1 MTAKIINFKKR
12 AILLNHRNKQKEIVS
27 KIIKA
32 NLEIEKKLLD
42 WQKQSNKKIGIDIE
56 YEDLPKDIRELLNQL
71 QANDHILL
79 NKYKIYIDYKI

>member
-12 AILLNHRNKQKEIVS
+12 VILLNHRNKQKEIVS

-42 WQKQSNKKIGIDIE
+42 WQKQSNKKIGRDIE

>member
-1 MTAKIINFKKR
+1 MTAKIIDFRKKAVFLNHKKR
-12 AILLNHRNKQKEIVS
+12 QEEIVS

-42 WQKQSNKKIGIDIE
+42 WQKQSNQKIGRDIE
-56 YEDLPKDIRELLNQL
+56 YQDLPKEIQELLNQL

>member
-1 MTAKIINFKKR
+1 MSAKIINFRKK
-12 AILLNHRNKQKEIVS
+12 AVLLNHRRKQEEIVS

-42 WQKQSNKKIGIDIE
+42 WQKQSNKKIGRDIE